1 MQKSLYSGTSSL
13 FTLDVTLDGEATEG
27 SQAGDTLLEANVAV
41 VLASDVDYV
50 FDFST
55 FIFEAV
61 PGSGGVVLTQT
72 EISYGALGLIGTGPE
87 SVTNSISFTL
97 NNGDNVFIFAELRAR
112 ALRGGTAD
120 AFNTLGL
127 AFSAGNVG
135 ALTAVPLPA
144 PILLL
149 ASCAGVLMLQRRRS
163 T

>member
-1 MQKSLYSGTSSL
+1 MQKYLYSGTSSL

-72 EISYGALGLIGTGPE
+72 EISYGARSDRHGPG
-87 SVTNSISFTL
+87 I
-97 NNGDNVFIFAELRAR
+97 RY
-112 ALRGGTAD
+112 
-120 AFNTLGL
+120 
-127 AFSAGNVG
+127 
-135 ALTAVPLPA
+135 
-144 PILLL
+144 
-149 ASCAGVLMLQRRRS
+149 Q
-163 T
+163 